1 LPNKV
6 YTSIPPIRSARRIYR
21 DVIQHLKKIIIRI
34 STLIL
39 FAIFELRIELLLN
52 LLWI

>member
-1 LPNKV
+1 MPSK
-6 YTSIPPIRSARRIYR
+6 SWSRRLCET
-21 DVIQHLKKIIIRI
+21 VIQHLKKIIIRI